1 MAKQKKITECPH
13 CGSKEGFYTLTD
25 YLGVPY
31 MKGFNGEEKDN
42 SEMYDNTR
50 EFHERRYAYCIDC
63 CEIIGTARRLEKQ
76 IEE

>member
-1 MAKQKKITECPH
+1 MAKKKKITECPH
-13 CGSKEGFYTLTD
+13 CGSKEGFYTLTN

-42 SEMYDNTR
+42 SEMYDNAISCRT
-50 EFHERRYAYCIDC
+50 RRYAYCIDC
-63 CEIIGTARRLEKQ
+63 GEKIGTAYQLEKQ